1 MQSRSCTLY
10 LTWQVSPLIHTFPS
24 AEPHVQCTALDRLTG
39 GSTIVL
45 HHPGATSPGLD
56 VSPENLKAEVYV
68 NPKVLLD
75 HHELHSVIAQI
86 SQLFIA
92 DCATPLARA
101 FAENWIQNNWNS
113 SGSQMPSKG
122 KTTLKGKGQADVM
135 PLVPSP
141 VSPSSTHF
149 TFHGRPRGSLEG
161 LLSSGS
167 VLSYM
172 PIYDGRITWKPT
184 QIQLTHTRESV
195 STSHL
200 VPKEEPS
207 RRIAVQ
213 AASVRQVHF
222 HIS

>member
-141 VSPSSTHF
+141 ISPSSMHF

-184 QIQLTHTRESV
+184 QI
-195 STSHL
+195 
-200 VPKEEPS
+200 
-207 RRIAVQ
+207 
-213 AASVRQVHF
+213 
-222 HIS
+222 